1 MIVAALVLLAVAG
14 ACFLVR
20 IVQGPSLVDRVVAVD
35 ALVVTVVSAIVLNAV
50 RTDSRYYFDVALVVA
65 FVGFLGTAASARY
78 IEQRGG

>member
-1 MIVAALVLLAVAG
+1 MIEVALVLLAVAG
-14 ACFLVR
+14 TCFVVR
-20 IVQGPSLVDRVVAVD
+20 VVRGPSLVDRVVAVD

-50 RTDSRYYFDVALVVA
+50 RIDSPYYFDVALVVA